1 MRGVIQRLQS
11 RQKVVLDLPSG
22 FLIWEMKGRRKV
34 QAPQTLA
41 QRGMN
46 QLPKAWI
53 RERKNEFYY
62 KKAKAENY
70 RSRSTYKLVQANSKY
85 DFIKLHD
92 VVVDLGAAPGGWIQ
106 AARKMTG
113 RHGFVLG
120 VDLKPIEPFT
130 QEYIR
135 TIVADLSESDISEQ
149 ILSFLPRA
157 PDVVLC
163 DAAPNITGIW
173 EVDHARQIDLATKA
187 MEIARSILKPHGNF
201 FVKVFEGDL
210 LNDFIRTLKGYFDVV
225 KIVKP
230 QASRAKSS
238 EIYLLA
244 SDLKAKQLDNE

>member
-1 MRGVIQRLQS
+1 MFQLNQNCQRMIL
-11 RQKVVLDLPSG
+11 
-22 FLIWEMKGRRKV
+22 
-34 QAPQTLA
+34 T
-41 QRGMN
+41 
-46 QLPKAWI
+46 PKAWI

-85 DFIKLHD
+85 GFIKLHD

-135 TIVADLSESDISEQ
+135 TIVADLTEPDIAEQ
-149 ILSFLPRA
+149 ILSFLPRK
-157 PDVVLC
+157 PNVVLC
-163 DAAPNITGIW
+163 DAAPNVTGVW
-173 EVDHARQIDLATKA
+173 EVDHAIQIDLAAKA
-187 MEIARSILKPHGNF
+187 LEIAKQILKPGGNF
-201 FVKVFEGDL
+201 FVKVFQGDL
-210 LNDFIRTLKGYFDVV
+210 LEQFIQDVKSNFEEV

-230 QASRAKSS
+230 PASRAKSS
-238 EIYLLA
+238 EEYVLA
-244 SDLKAKQLDNE
+244 LGLRTVGEEKTES